1 MVMKYCGNTTN
12 LASHLKTQHP
22 FIYVKAGFM
31 CKKRGGEKQKLVA
44 SRESG
49 QQSITEV
56 LNLTTKFPASSKRSK
71 ELTDAVAYFIAKDRQ
86 PISVV
91 QGPGFKHMIKA
102 FEPRY
107 QVPHRKTFT
116 EKILPEHFI
125 KVKSTVTSAAY
136 KANFFAITTDCWTSR
151 ATEAYMGV
159 TFHTISDDWELV
171 HFTLQN
177 KALPDKHTAENLADA
192 LLTSLQQ
199 WNLDPSRLSCV
210 S

>member
-1 MVMKYCGNTTN
+1 
-12 LASHLKTQHP
+12 
-22 FIYVKAGFM
+22 
-31 CKKRGGEKQKLVA
+31 
-44 SRESG
+44 
-49 QQSITEV
+49 
-56 LNLTTKFPASSKRSK
+56 
-71 ELTDAVAYFIAKDRQ
+71 
-86 PISVV
+86 
-91 QGPGFKHMIKA
+91 MIKA

-159 TFHTISDDWELV
+159 TFNTISDDWELV